1 MAMTTC
7 RKCGS
12 KVERKAKKCPYCDSK
27 RPGERWWHVVGGL
40 VVLLIAVPS
49 AIKSCSDQ
57 PESKAGTTENVAQ
70 YTDTTLKQ
78 WRKLGKD
85 ERLKFIDGYLTQ
97 ANIPLSA
104 SGDFYN
110 CISQHSFTKDDNV
123 KSKEALDWCKQDY
136 GRDPSLLANMV
147 NFDTF
152 MGNVRSFDS
161 SYRPL
166 TSAIKDNMNDP
177 SSFKHIETNYRFVLS
192 GSAPYAVVTTTY
204 QGSNA
209 YGATVKDS
217 ASAKVDLNT
226 GNIVEYH
233 Q

>member
-1 MAMTTC
+1 
-7 RKCGS
+7 
-12 KVERKAKKCPYCDSK
+12 
-27 RPGERWWHVVGGL
+27 
-40 VVLLIAVPS
+40 
-49 AIKSCSDQ
+49 
-57 PESKAGTTENVAQ
+57 
-70 YTDTTLKQ
+70 
-78 WRKLGKD
+78 
-85 ERLKFIDGYLTQ
+85 
-97 ANIPLSA
+97 
-104 SGDFYN
+104 
-110 CISQHSFTKDDNV
+110 
-123 KSKEALDWCKQDY
+123 
-136 GRDPSLLANMV
+136 MV

-177 SSFKHIETNYRFVLS
+177 SSFKHIETNYWFVLS